1 MLEKIK
7 IARRKDKEVV
17 RVVEEIKK
25 VGVKILQGDEWQIE
39 RDLVLKEEKVYISKD
54 EKLRVEII
62 WLYHDVLVARYKR
75 RQKITNQ

>member
-25 VGVKILQGDEWQIE
+25 VGVKILQGDEW
-39 RDLVLKEEKVYISKD
+39 
-54 EKLRVEII
+54 
-62 WLYHDVLVARYKR
+62 
-75 RQKITNQ
+75 